1 MGETVAESSFR
12 DVTSRDPSFVP
23 RSQLLSSD
31 DVARAL
37 RRMAHEVIEHTAD
50 VDELVII
57 GLQSGGVAFA
67 NQLAMVLGEISG
79 HAIRSG
85 QLDVA
90 FYRDDLVRNPA
101 PRPAST
107 SINVDLTSQIVILV
121 DDVLFTGRTVRAALN
136 ALTDW
141 GRPRAVQLAVMVDRG
156 HRELPIRPDFVGKNL
171 PTSLAEAIVATMDG
185 VWIGSKA
192 PS

>member
-1 MGETVAESSFR
+1 MTESSFR
-12 DVTSRDPSFVP
+12 DPTLRDPSFIL
-23 RSQLLSSD
+23 RSQLLSAD
-31 DVARAL
+31 EVVRAL
-37 RRMAHEVIEHTAD
+37 RRMAHEIVEHTGD
-50 VDELVII
+50 IDELVIL

-67 NQLAMVLGEISG
+67 NQLVLVLSEITG
-79 HAIRSG
+79 RTIRSG

-90 FYRDDLVRNPA
+90 FYRDDLLRNPA
-101 PRPAST
+101 PRTAAT
-107 SINVDLTSQIVILV
+107 LVDDDLTNQIVVLV

-141 GRPRAVQLAVMVDRG
+141 GRPRAVRLAVMVDRG
-156 HRELPIRPDFVGKNL
+156 HREFPIRPDFVGKNL
-171 PTSLAEAIVATMDG
+171 PTSLEEAIIATMDG